1 MKYVSLNNKALAF
14 ITRILL
20 GSIIVWWSLNYLHD
34 NKKVWALIS
43 VIVVSDPDFNA
54 VRQTVIARI
63 VNTIMGCLLGL
74 AFIYL
79 LGVTIWSLLCA
90 IAVSVLLS
98 TSFKKYPSSWKLAP
112 VTVVIVMT
120 PSVVE
125 NTLPDQAISIALIRT
140 GEVLY
145 GSLVAFVLGFV
156 FLALNNK
163 FGKQKERT
171 VDLAKPEAGQ
181 THD

>member
-1 MKYVSLNNKALAF
+1 MKYFTLNNKALAF

-20 GSIIVWWSLNYLHD
+20 GSVIVWWSLYYLHD

-54 VRQTVIARI
+54 VRLTVIARV

-74 AFIYL
+74 LFIYL

-125 NTLPDQAISIALIRT
+125 NALPDQAISIALIRT
-140 GEVLY
+140 AEVLY

-156 FLALNNK
+156 FLAINK
-163 FGKQKERT
+163 KFRKQKDSLVTGPQTE
-171 VDLAKPEAGQ
+171 DGQ